1 MPILETERLFLR
13 YMNSEDIPVLINL
26 WTDAEVTRYLGGP
39 RNVETLR
46 IELTETVDNLLAEQ
60 FILWPLV
67 EKASGKVIGQSG
79 LLEKEVDGLTEYE
92 MVYVLAQAAWGKG
105 YATEIGRAL
114 CSYAYHVRNLNR
126 LIALVEPENRASE
139 RVAKKIGMH
148 LEKEVVRPGGGIRR
162 VYAVFLPH

>member
-13 YMNSEDIPVLINL
+13 YMHSEDIPALVNL
-26 WTDAEVTRYLGGP
+26 WTDVDVTRYLGGP
-39 RNVETLR
+39 RDVETLKKD
-46 IELTETVDNLLAEQ
+46 LSETADNLLAEQ
-60 FILWPLV
+60 FILWPLI
-67 EKASGKVIGQSG
+67 EKASGQVIGQSG

-92 MVYVLAQAAWGKG
+92 MVYVLAKSAWGKG

-148 LEKEVVRPGGGIRR
+148 LEKEIAQPGGEMRR
-162 VYAVFLPH
+162 VYAMFLPH